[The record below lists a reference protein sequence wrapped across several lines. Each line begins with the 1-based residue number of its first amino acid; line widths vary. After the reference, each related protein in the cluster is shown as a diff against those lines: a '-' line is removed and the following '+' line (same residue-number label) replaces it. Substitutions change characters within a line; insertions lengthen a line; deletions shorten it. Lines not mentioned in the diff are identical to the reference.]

1 MVNKIYELKNKFI
14 QRIEKNISERG
25 IDRID
30 INEMDKLVDMVK
42 DLAEAEK
49 SCWEA
54 SYYRSVSEAMES
66 GQSSGYSTQQPAND
80 SRRGYSSMG
89 YGSMGY
95 GSMGH
100 SDIIEQLGNEFKS
113 LRPEERSMMRDKVL
127 ATLGMM

>member
-14 QRIEKNISERG
+14 QRIEKDISERG

-66 GQSSGYSTQQPAND
+66 NQSSGYTMQQPM
-80 SRRGYSSMG
+80 RRGYS
-89 YGSMGY
+89 
-95 GSMGH
+95 SMGH
-100 SDIIEQLGNEFKS
+100 SDIIEKLGNEFKN
-113 LRPEERSMMRDKVL
+113 LNPEERNMMRDKVL